1 MRVLDAVGGDALGG
15 KPHGGASVVDG
26 GLLITGTPY
35 RHAFRAVA
43 TRRTSVGRY
52 EGRRETV
59 WDRVYVNRVFG
70 KTTNTRF
77 SINAKF
83 WVLRELSFLY
93 PWFVTAAKQGFIL
106 LVCFPGL

>member
-15 KPHGGASVVDG
+15 KPHDGASVVAG
-26 GLLITGTPY
+26 GRLITGTPY

-43 TRRTSVGRY
+43 TRRTSVRRY

-77 SINAKF
+77 SINAKS
-83 WVLRELSFLY
+83 WVIENQVFYIHGLVRRS
-93 PWFVTAAKQGFIL
+93 KQDFIRLDGFSNL
-106 LVCFPGL
+106 